1 MIDNQEL
8 LKISGN
14 YYFWG
19 NLRGAKLPAEKWVF
33 IRRSLIFRVGGK
45 NKCFKISR
53 LWIIRKKKII
63 NQKH

>member
-19 NLRGAKLPAEKWVF
+19 EFKGAKPPAEKWAF
-33 IRRSLIFRVGGK
+33 
-45 NKCFKISR
+45 
-53 LWIIRKKKII
+53 
-63 NQKH
+63 